1 MNIIFRGVPLLC
13 LLALMLLAT
22 RADAQEEKPDAEAQ
36 RLVHILGYVAADYG
50 AAVENGAIKNQDE
63 YTEQI
68 SFLVEG
74 EKIAARLQ
82 PEMPPSLGGI
92 DVAVEMKRAQKLVAD
107 KASEAEVAAAVT
119 GIRDHLIQALRLE
132 VAPTKTP
139 SAERGHSIYLEHCAT
154 CHGEKGGADT
164 ARAASLT
171 PRPVSFLDPA
181 VGDAMTPYR
190 AASTIR
196 FGVPGTSMIPFT
208 FLTEADRW
216 DLAYYV
222 VGLRHTA
229 TPTEVG
235 KANTSLGHLAVHSD
249 AQLREEL
256 RAQGAKEDDLPG
268 MLAALRRRA
277 PYDEQGRANT
287 LGIARSKLDGARAAL
302 ARGERD
308 AARGLLIDAYL
319 EGVEPAEGALRTA
332 DPALVASIEA
342 RFMAARGALASDA
355 PAPEVDG
362 KIGEI
367 MSEVTRADAL
377 LARNEERSFSS
388 VAFASGGILLREG
401 VEAALLVAALLGIA
415 AQAGMRDKRRYIHLG
430 WATAL
435 VLGGLTWLVSSR
447 LIMISGARRELI
459 EGVTALLATAVLFY
473 VSYSLLAKREVARWM
488 KFLKEQISP
497 RRAALS
503 LFAIALL
510 AAYREAF
517 ETVLFYQ
524 ALLASN
530 ASPSAAAF
538 GAAVGAALLLA
549 LVFVYTRAG
558 RFAPPQVF
566 FRVSSYLL
574 YGLAIVFA
582 GQGIAALQ
590 IVGVMPVHSFNFPT
604 VPAIGLFPTLE
615 TCGAQLVLI
624 GLALFALPS
633 SKSAPKKEETNRAA
647 PTPPKAEE
655 PKSAADA

>member
-1 MNIIFRGVPLLC
+1 MNIIFRGVPWLC
-13 LLALMLLAT
+13 LLGLMLLTT
-22 RADAQEEKPDAEAQ
+22 RVDAQEETRDAEAQ
-36 RLVHILGYVAADYG
+36 RLVHILSYVAADYG
-50 AAVENGAIKNQDE
+50 GAVENGAIKSQDE
-63 YTEQI
+63 YNEQV

-82 PEMPPSLGGI
+82 PGMPPNLGGV
-92 DVAVEMKRAQKLVAD
+92 DVDAEMKRAQKLVAD
-107 KASEAEVAAAVT
+107 KATEAEVAAVVT
-119 GIRDHLIQALRLE
+119 GIRNYLIQALRLE
-132 VAPTKTP
+132 VAPSKTP
-139 SAERGHSIYLEHCAT
+139 SFERGQSIYLEHCAT

-164 ARAASLT
+164 ARAASLL
-171 PRPVSFLDPA
+171 PHPVSFLDPA

-208 FLTEADRW
+208 FLTDADRW

-222 VGLRHTA
+222 TGLRHTA
-229 TPTEVG
+229 TPAEIG
-235 KANTSLGHLAVHSD
+235 RAQTSLVHLAVHSD
-249 AQLREEL
+249 AQLRDEL
-256 RAQGAKEDDLPG
+256 RAQGGREEDLPG
-268 MLAALRRRA
+268 MLANLRRRA
-277 PYDEQGRANT
+277 PYDDQGRGNT
-287 LGIARSKLDGARAAL
+287 LGIARLKLDGARAAL

-332 DPALVASIEA
+332 DPALVSSIEA
-342 RFMAARGALASDA
+342 RFMAARGALASGA
-355 PAPEVDG
+355 AAPEVDG
-362 KIGEI
+362 KISEI
-367 MSEVTRADAL
+367 LGDVTRADTL

-388 VAFASGGILLREG
+388 VAIASGGILLREG

-430 WATAL
+430 WAAAL

-447 LIMISGARRELI
+447 LIVISGARRELI

-488 KFLKEQISP
+488 KFLKEQISS
-497 RRAALS
+497 RKAALS

-530 ASPSAAAF
+530 ASPSAAGF
-538 GAAVGAALLLA
+538 GAAVGAALLVA

-558 RFAPPQVF
+558 RFAPPQIF
-566 FRVSSYLL
+566 FRISSYLL
-574 YGLAIVFA
+574 YGLAVVFA

-590 IVGVMPVHSFNFPT
+590 IVGVMPIHPFSFPS

-624 GLALFALPS
+624 GLALLALPS
-633 SKSAPKKEETNRAA
+633 SRSAPKEDPKRAA

-655 PKSAADA
+655 PKRAADA